1 MVKGKL
7 ISNIKNS
14 VGYTKNSK
22 PKIPLEISKKKAHLL
37 PSNNEV
43 KPKIVVEIRS
53 PKLSCVFR
61 LRAPKL
67 VSKT

>member
-14 VGYTKNSK
+14 AGYTKNSS
-22 PKIPLEISKKKAHLL
+22 PKIPLEISKKKAHLW

-43 KPKIVVEIRS
+43 KPKIVEEIS
-53 PKLSCVFR
+53 IPKLSCTFR